1 MMLSQSHLKHNLYTL
16 NYTAR
21 VAVIARQAIQL
32 TESLQLSTHHTFK
45 KNIINSNV
53 LIHSGNL
60 KYVQLG
66 QHDINSD
73 TSDVD
78 VQHFIVNETYVHPD
92 FQYLSVYNDIGL
104 VELDKP
110 AEFTQFISP
119 ACLPVQ
125 SNFDDT
131 HLETVGYGL
140 LQLREKLGKHPVQF
154 SPIEDCKEI
163 YASNSLIRSDNVE
176 PICSKVLGENDECYV
191 DVGGPL
197 QLINTRYEFGNFTEI
212 VGVYLFGSTCGSECR
227 DIYKNVKYRK
237 YSSTGFIGGWNSIAK
252 EHPHMALLGFGE
264 PDNIQWL
271 CGGALISLEF
281 VLTAAHCLFS
291 KINGDVKYV
300 RVGEL
305 DISST
310 TDDADPQDFTI
321 KKIYPHP
328 NYTRTSKYH
337 DIALLQL
344 DKPAKLT
351 DYVRPA
357 CLAVSEVPTYI
368 FPQAMGWGLTSLT
381 GETAKILQTGY
392 LAFVSYEKCRNVY
405 KTGIGYRQ
413 GILEEFQVCADG
425 GEVIRDTCQGDS
437 GGPLQL
443 ENRDYEF
450 NRFPE
455 IVGITS
461 FGKSCGKVPG
471 VYTKVMPY
479 IPWIEKIVWP
489 NS

>member
-1 MMLSQSHLKHNLYTL
+1 MYFKVVS
-16 NYTAR
+16 TA
-21 VAVIARQAIQL
+21 L
-32 TESLQLSTHHTFK
+32 FTEQGDLCK
-45 KNIINSNV
+45 KNDGSEGVCLHFRICNTAIREVAAHGHPAICSFDGRYPIVCCDKNPF
-53 LIHSGNL
+53 GNL
-60 KYVQLG
+60 EQ
-66 QHDINSD
+66 
-73 TSDVD
+73 TSTTRPYIPFDE
-78 VQHFIVNETYVHPD
+78 NN
-92 FQYLSVYNDIGL
+92 LS
-104 VELDKP
+104 
-110 AEFTQFISP
+110 
-119 ACLPVQ
+119 
-125 SNFDDT
+125 
-131 HLETVGYGL
+131 
-140 LQLREKLGKHPVQF
+140 LRK
-154 SPIEDCKEI
+154 
-163 YASNSLIRSDNVE
+163 
-176 PICSKVLGENDECYV
+176 
-191 DVGGPL
+191 
-197 QLINTRYEFGNFTEI
+197 
-212 VGVYLFGSTCGSECR
+212 CR

-237 YSSTGFIGGWNSIAK
+237 YPSTGFIGGWNSIAK
-252 EHPHMALLGFGE
+252 EHPHMALLGFGD

-392 LAFVSYEKCRNVY
+392 LAFVSYERCRNVY